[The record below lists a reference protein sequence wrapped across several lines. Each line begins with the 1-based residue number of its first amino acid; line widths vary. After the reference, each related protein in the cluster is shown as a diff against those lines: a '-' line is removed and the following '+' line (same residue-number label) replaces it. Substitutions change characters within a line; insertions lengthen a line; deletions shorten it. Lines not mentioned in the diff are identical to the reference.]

1 MRTVVLT
8 GVSRGLGAALFDTLH
23 RRGDRLVA
31 IGRRFT
37 EAQRVSGAVLLTA
50 DLADPAQVPT
60 AAVLAPLLAD
70 ASSAAIIHNAAVI
83 EPIGPVG
90 ALDPD
95 AVVAAVS
102 VNFTSTILLS
112 NSFVAALRSG
122 VRETHLFISSGVARR
137 VLDGWSVYAATKAG
151 GEHFF
156 DTLAVQRP
164 HASVVNVNPGV
175 MDTGMQEVIRGSD
188 FPDHQVFVDRH
199 ANGELAD
206 PATIAERI
214 IAQHLGLTGE

>member
-8 GVSRGLGAALFDTLH
+8 GVSRGLGAAMFDALH

-37 EAQRVSGAVLLTA
+37 AAQQASGAVLLAA

-60 AAVLAPLLAD
+60 AAALAPLLAD
-70 ASSAAIIHNAAVI
+70 ASSAAIVYNAAVI

-95 AVVAAVS
+95 AVVRAVS
-102 VNFTSTILLS
+102 VNVTSTMLLS
-112 NSFVAALRSG
+112 NSFVAALPPG
-122 VRETHLFISSGVARR
+122 VPETHLFISSGVARR
-137 VLDGWSVYAATKAG
+137 VLDGWSVYAASKAG

-156 DTLAVQRP
+156 DTLAAQRP
-164 HASVVNVNPGV
+164 GASVVNVNPGV
-175 MDTGMQEVIRGSD
+175 MDTGMQEAIRGSR
-188 FPDHQVFVDRH
+188 FPDHQLFVDRH
-199 ANGELAD
+199 ANGELAE
-206 PATIAERI
+206 PATVAERI
-214 IAQHLGLTGE
+214 IAAHLT